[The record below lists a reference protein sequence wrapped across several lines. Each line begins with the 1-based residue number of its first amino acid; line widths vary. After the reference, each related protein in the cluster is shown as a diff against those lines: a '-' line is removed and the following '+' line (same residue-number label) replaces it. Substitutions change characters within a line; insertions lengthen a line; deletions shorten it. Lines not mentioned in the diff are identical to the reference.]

1 MKFFKLT
8 LRVWFTLTSLAGFLF
23 GWVFLAHSPKPIDKT
38 VAASNAASTNN
49 ISSGGLAPVPSLES
63 LVGQSSSQQQMN
75 IQVTNNA
82 PFRSF
87 APRMRT
93 AGS

>member
-8 LRVWFTLTSLAGFLF
+8 LRVWITATSLAAFMF

-38 VAASNAASTNN
+38 LTSGASTN
-49 ISSGGLAPVPSLES
+49 GGLAPIPSLES
-63 LVGQSSSQQQMN
+63 LVGQSNAQQVN
-75 IQVTNNA
+75 ISPSNNS
-82 PFRSF
+82 PFNSF
-87 APRMRT
+87 SPRMRT